1 MSEFTVYLMIVLSNI
16 SKLAIVLSI
25 FAVVFAVLLCA
36 VPYIEDDIDTIDWKM
51 VILSVRIAVAF
62 IILSIIIPSKQDL
75 IAIYVIPKIVNNE
88 ILVELPDY
96 IKTFLEAQK

>member
-96 IKTFLEAQK
+96 IKTFLETQK